1 MMMNDETLKRLYDA
15 IKEQQSAAPTIR
27 DMPVNDRRRYTADA
41 VAEHR
46 RRHRDAIA
54 AGTPE
59 LTSANIRAA
68 LADAALAILAT
79 NSSGSDEIRSF
90 LSRVFSDEPGAAMTI
105 SMKAASGRIKPKLL
119 KH

>member
-1 MMMNDETLKRLYDA
+1 MNDEVLKRLYDA
-15 IKEQQSAAPTIR
+15 IKEQQSAAPAVR
-27 DMPVNDRRRYTADA
+27 DMPLDERRRYTADA

-46 RRHRDAIA
+46 RRQKDAIA

-59 LTSANIRAA
+59 LTSANIRNA
-68 LADAALAILAT
+68 LADAAIAILAT
-79 NSSGSDEIRSF
+79 DGQGANEIKSV
-90 LSRVFSDEPGAAMTI
+90 LSHVFRDKPGAAMTI